1 MAMSALELLK
11 EYGSDVSE
19 KDSEEE
25 FIGFDDEPGGYN
37 LPLKKFLLNKYG
49 EEVIQTPNG
58 NSADET
64 ESAEKCSTS
73 EEEVLDSDGSFL
85 EIQTRKRKRTKK
97 EILKAKIAKN
107 RRLAHKLII
116 EKCGCKKNCD
126 QIVSKDERVIIH
138 DQFWKLDKT
147 GQTNYIRGTVH

>member
-37 LPLKKFLLNKYG
+37 FPLKKFLLDKYG

-58 NSADET
+58 NSVDET

-73 EEEVLDSDGSFL
+73 EEEVLDSDGSFFL
-85 EIQTRKRKRTKK
+85 NPNQKAETNKKRNF
-97 EILKAKIAKN
+97 E
-107 RRLAHKLII
+107 
-116 EKCGCKKNCD
+116 
-126 QIVSKDERVIIH
+126 SKDREEPAPGSQIDHRKMWL
-138 DQFWKLDKT
+138 QEEL
-147 GQTNYIRGTVH
+147 